1 MSIKSVSIAL
11 IVLLAGCHEIPIL
24 PGITPYRI
32 DIQQGNA
39 VDQEMISKLRRG
51 MTMSQVRYA
60 LGTPLLMDAFHSDRW
75 DYFYSLRKGG
85 VIVESR
91 RFVVFFKAGK
101 LDRIEGDVV
110 ASLDLPVGD
119 QVPSDANII
128 KPPAKPALP
137 PVSSSPTPAESKK
150 VTPTP
155 VPTPVSTGTTAP
167 SSGGKPATPPSL
179 WSRILNK
186 IGL

>member
-60 LGTPLLMDAFHSDRW
+60 
-75 DYFYSLRKGG
+75 
-85 VIVESR
+85 
-91 RFVVFFKAGK
+91 
-101 LDRIEGDVV
+101 
-110 ASLDLPVGD
+110 
-119 QVPSDANII
+119 
-128 KPPAKPALP
+128 
-137 PVSSSPTPAESKK
+137 
-150 VTPTP
+150 
-155 VPTPVSTGTTAP
+155 
-167 SSGGKPATPPSL
+167 
-179 WSRILNK
+179 
-186 IGL
+186 